1 MSQTKADDME
11 MRRQEAI
18 DALTSAFAGNII
30 SMEEY
35 ERRATLASAAD
46 FPEALDEVVADL
58 PATRPGNTASS
69 SASYDSSSGTSRDV
83 SRNAARSAG
92 RTGYRGTRFDT
103 PSTSYSRQPARDLG
117 SAPPLTTGCVMGD
130 RNLTG
135 NWLTS
140 NKVSSFTVM
149 GSTKLDLRDS
159 DLPLGPISVE
169 VFTLMG
175 ETRIIVPPGLP
186 VRMNAFAFMAESTA
200 HRSVNQ
206 QVHGADTWVE
216 ISGFVMMGS
225 VVVKAMD

>member
-1 MSQTKADDME
+1 MPQIRPDDME
-11 MRRQEAI
+11 RRRQEVI
-18 DALTSAFAGNII
+18 DSLTSAFAGNII

-35 ERRATLASAAD
+35 ERRAGLASLAEL
-46 FPEALDEVVADL
+46 PEALDEVTADL
-58 PATRPGNTASS
+58 PATRPRQTT
-69 SASYDSSSGTSRDV
+69 SGP
-83 SRNAARSAG
+83 A
-92 RTGYRGTRFDT
+92 
-103 PSTSYSRQPARDLG
+103 PRQPARAVSQDAYYHRQSARDLG

-159 DLPLGPISVE
+159 DLPLGPINVE

-175 ETRIIVPPGLP
+175 ETKIIVPPGLP

-206 QVHGADTWVE
+206 QVHGAETWVE

-225 VVVKAMD
+225 VVVKALD

>member
-1 MSQTKADDME
+1 MPQTRADDME
-11 MRRQEAI
+11 RRRQDAI
-18 DALTSAFAGNII
+18 DALTAAFAGNII

-35 ERRATLASAAD
+35 ERRAGLASAAD
-46 FPEALDEVVADL
+46 FPEALDEVIADL
-58 PATRPGNTASS
+58 PATRPANNTAG
-69 SASYDSSSGTSRDV
+69 SASRNGTY
-83 SRNAARSAG
+83 NATRSA
-92 RTGYRGTRFDT
+92 TRANEA
-103 PSTSYSRQPARDLG
+103 PYKHQSTRDLS

-159 DLPLGPISVE
+159 DLPLGPINVE

-175 ETRIIVPPGLP
+175 ETKIIVPPGLP

-206 QVHGADTWVE
+206 QVHGAETWVE

>member
-1 MSQTKADDME
+1 MQQISPDDME
-11 MRRQEAI
+11 RRRQEAI
-18 DALTSAFAGNII
+18 DSLTSAFAGNII

-35 ERRATLASAAD
+35 ERRATLASLAE
-46 FPEALDEVVADL
+46 FPEALNEVIADL
-58 PATRPGNTASS
+58 PATKPGNTTASS
-69 SASYDSSSGTSRDV
+69 TSNSYK
-83 SRNAARSAG
+83 
-92 RTGYRGTRFDT
+92 
-103 PSTSYSRQPARDLG
+103 RQPARDL
-117 SAPPLTTGCVMGD
+117 SSSPALTTGCVMGD
-130 RNLTG
+130 RNLSG

-140 NKVSSFTVM
+140 NKISSFTVM

-159 DLPLGPISVE
+159 DLPLGPIIVE

-175 ETRIIVPPGLP
+175 ETRIIVPHSLP

-206 QVHGADTWVE
+206 QIHGAETWLE

>member
-1 MSQTKADDME
+1 MPQIRPDDME
-11 MRRQEAI
+11 RRRQEVI
-18 DALTSAFAGNII
+18 DSLTSAFAGNII

-35 ERRATLASAAD
+35 ERRAGLASLAEL
-46 FPEALDEVVADL
+46 PEALDEVTADL
-58 PATRPGNTASS
+58 PATRPRQATAGSEPRQ
-69 SASYDSSSGTSRDV
+69 SARDV
-83 SRNAARSAG
+83 SRDS
-92 RTGYRGTRFDT
+92 
-103 PSTSYSRQPARDLG
+103 SYQRQPARDLS

-159 DLPLGPISVE
+159 ELPLGPINVE

-175 ETRIIVPPGLP
+175 ETKIIVPPGLP

-206 QVHGADTWVE
+206 QVHGAETWVE

>member
-1 MSQTKADDME
+1 MSQTRADDME
-11 MRRQEAI
+11 MRRQKTI

-35 ERRATLASAAD
+35 ERRATLASAAV
-46 FPEALDEVVADL
+46 FPEALDEVLADL
-58 PATRPGNTASS
+58 SATRPGTTAYG
-69 SASYDSSSGTSRDV
+69 SASRTPSL
-83 SRNAARSAG
+83 
-92 RTGYRGTRFDT
+92 TGYNSTNSDT
-103 PSTSYSRQPARDLG
+103 PSSYYSRRPAGDLVN
-117 SAPPLTTGCVMGD
+117 APPLTTGCVMGD

-159 DLPLGPISVE
+159 DLPRGPINVE

-225 VVVKAMD
+225 VVVKAMA

>member
-1 MSQTKADDME
+1 MPQTRADDME
-11 MRRQEAI
+11 RRRQEAI
-18 DALTSAFAGNII
+18 DTLTSAFAGNII

-35 ERRATLASAAD
+35 ERRATLASAAG

-58 PATRPGNTASS
+58 PATRSAPAKPGPGPRDSFRDIS
-69 SASYDSSSGTSRDV
+69 RDASYK
-83 SRNAARSAG
+83 
-92 RTGYRGTRFDT
+92 
-103 PSTSYSRQPARDLG
+103 RQPSQDL
-117 SAPPLTTGCVMGD
+117 SNAPPLTTGCVMGD

-159 DLPLGPISVE
+159 DLPLGPINVE

-206 QVHGADTWVE
+206 QVHGAETWVE

-225 VVVKAMD
+225 VVVKAMA

>member
-1 MSQTKADDME
+1 MPQTRADDME
-11 MRRQEAI
+11 SRRQEAI
-18 DALTSAFAGNII
+18 DSLTSAFAGNII

-35 ERRATLASAAD
+35 ERRATLASAAT
-46 FPEALDEVVADL
+46 FPEAIDEVLADL
-58 PATRPGNTASS
+58 PVPKPGIRTNGS
-69 SASYDSSSGTSRDV
+69 
-83 SRNAARSAG
+83 AARDPA
-92 RTGYRGTRFDT
+92 RTHYRSTQADT
-103 PSTSYSRQPARDLG
+103 PSTPYSRRPSVDLVN
-117 SAPPLTTGCVMGD
+117 APPLTTGCVMGD

-159 DLPLGPISVE
+159 DLPPGPINVE

-175 ETRIIVPPGLP
+175 ETKIIVPPGLP

-225 VVVKAMD
+225 VVVKAMA

>member
-1 MSQTKADDME
+1 ME
-11 MRRQEAI
+11 RRRQEAI
-18 DALTSAFAGNII
+18 DSLTSAFAGNII

-35 ERRATLASAAD
+35 ERRATLASSAQ
-46 FPEALDEVVADL
+46 FPAALDEVIADL
-58 PATRPGNTASS
+58 PAPRPAHPAST
-69 SASYDSSSGTSRDV
+69 SASYSR
-83 SRNAARSAG
+83 A
-92 RTGYRGTRFDT
+92 
-103 PSTSYSRQPARDLG
+103 PARDLSG
-117 SAPPLTTGCVMGD
+117 TPPLTTGCVMGD

-159 DLPLGPISVE
+159 VLPLGPINVE

-175 ETRIIVPPGLP
+175 ETRIIVPHGLP

-206 QVHGADTWVE
+206 QVHGAETWVE

>member
-1 MSQTKADDME
+1 MPQIRPDDME
-11 MRRQEAI
+11 LRRQDTI
-18 DALTSAFAGNII
+18 DSLTSAFAGNII
-30 SMEEY
+30 TMEEY
-35 ERRATLASAAD
+35 ERRATLASAAE
-46 FPEALDEVVADL
+46 FPEALDEIVADL
-58 PATRPGNTASS
+58 PAIRPDNTTS
-69 SASYDSSSGTSRDV
+69 SASSRTTTRAGEAAY
-83 SRNAARSAG
+83 RNHN
-92 RTGYRGTRFDT
+92 
-103 PSTSYSRQPARDLG
+103 ARDLS

-159 DLPLGPISVE
+159 DLPTGPINVE

-175 ETRIIVPPGLP
+175 ETKIIVPPGLP

-225 VVVKAMD
+225 VVVKAMA

>member
-1 MSQTKADDME
+1 ME
-11 MRRQEAI
+11 LRRQEAI
-18 DALTSAFAGNII
+18 DALTSAFAGSII
-30 SMEEY
+30 TMEEY
-35 ERRATLASAAD
+35 ERRATLASAAE
-46 FPEALDEVVADL
+46 FPEALDEVLVDL
-58 PATRPGNTASS
+58 PATRPQTGGYSQA
-69 SASYDSSSGTSRDV
+69 SRDP
-83 SRNAARSAG
+83 AR
-92 RTGYRGTRFDT
+92 
-103 PSTSYSRQPARDLG
+103 TSYGSPKADAASTPYSRRTVGDLVN
-117 SAPPLTTGCVMGD
+117 APPLTTGCVMGD

-159 DLPLGPISVE
+159 DLPPGPINVE

-175 ETRIIVPPGLP
+175 ETKIIVPPGLP

-206 QVHGADTWVE
+206 QVHGAHTWVE

-225 VVVKAMD
+225 VVVKAMA

>member
-1 MSQTKADDME
+1 MPRIRPDDME
-11 MRRQEAI
+11 LRRQDAI
-18 DALTSAFAGNII
+18 DSLTSAFAGNII
-30 SMEEY
+30 TMEEY
-35 ERRATLASAAD
+35 ERRATLASAAE
-46 FPEALDEVVADL
+46 FPEALDEVIADL
-58 PATRPGNTASS
+58 PATRPGNTT
-69 SASYDSSSGTSRDV
+69 SGTA
-83 SRNAARSAG
+83 SRNTARTQEA
-92 RTGYRGTRFDT
+92 TYH
-103 PSTSYSRQPARDLG
+103 RQSARDL
-117 SAPPLTTGCVMGD
+117 SNAPPLTTGCVMGD

-159 DLPLGPISVE
+159 DLPTGPINVE

-175 ETRIIVPPGLP
+175 ETKIIVPPGLP

-206 QVHGADTWVE
+206 QVHGAETWVE

-225 VVVKAMD
+225 VVVKAMA

>member
-1 MSQTKADDME
+1 MPQIRPEDME
-11 MRRQEAI
+11 RLRQDAI
-18 DALTSAFAGNII
+18 DSLTSAFAGNII

-35 ERRATLASAAD
+35 ERRAGLASLAEL
-46 FPEALDEVVADL
+46 PEALDEVIADL
-58 PATRPGNTASS
+58 PATRPRQATTGPAQRR
-69 SASYDSSSGTSRDV
+69 SARDV
-83 SRNAARSAG
+83 PQ
-92 RTGYRGTRFDT
+92 DT
-103 PSTSYSRQPARDLG
+103 YYHRQPLRDLS

-159 DLPLGPISVE
+159 ELPLGPINVE

-175 ETRIIVPPGLP
+175 ETKIIVPPGLP

-206 QVHGADTWVE
+206 QVHGAETWVE

>member
-1 MSQTKADDME
+1 MPQIHPEDME
-11 MRRQEAI
+11 RRRQEAI
-18 DALTSAFAGNII
+18 DSLTAAFAGNMI

-35 ERRATLASAAD
+35 ERRATLASAAQI
-46 FPEALDEVVADL
+46 PQALDEVTADL
-58 PATRPGNTASS
+58 PAVITGPASS
-69 SASYDSSSGTSRDV
+69 GQASRSATRDSSGSYH
-83 SRNAARSAG
+83 RSS
-92 RTGYRGTRFDT
+92 RFDT
-103 PSTSYSRQPARDLG
+103 PPASYNHVQNGRDPG
-117 SAPPLTTGCVMGD
+117 SAPPLTTGCVMGE

-149 GSTKLDLRDS
+149 GETKLDLRDS
-159 DLPLGPISVE
+159 DLPPGPINVE

-175 ETRIIVPPGLP
+175 ETKIIVPPGLP

-206 QVHGADTWVE
+206 QINGAETWVE

-225 VVVKAMD
+225 VVVKAMA

>member
-1 MSQTKADDME
+1 MSQYRADDME
-11 MRRQEAI
+11 QRRQEAI
-18 DALTSAFAGNII
+18 DALTSAFAGNVID
-30 SMEEY
+30 MEEY
-35 ERRATLASAAD
+35 ERRASLASAAR
-46 FPEALDEVVADL
+46 FPEALEEVIADL
-58 PATRPGNTASS
+58 PAVRP
-69 SASYDSSSGTSRDV
+69 DS
-83 SRNAARSAG
+83 AARM
-92 RTGYRGTRFDT
+92 
-103 PSTSYSRQPARDLG
+103 RQQPRDLSG
-117 SAPPLTTGCVMGD
+117 APPLTTGCVMGD

-159 DLPLGPISVE
+159 ELPVGPINVE

-175 ETRIIVPPGLP
+175 ETKIIVPPGLP

-206 QVHGADTWVE
+206 QVHGAETWVE

-225 VVVKAMD
+225 VVVKAMA

>member
-1 MSQTKADDME
+1 MPQIRPEDME
-11 MRRQEAI
+11 RRRQEAI
-18 DALTSAFAGNII
+18 DSLTSAFAGNII

-35 ERRATLASAAD
+35 ERRAGLASLAEL
-46 FPEALDEVVADL
+46 PEALDEVIADL
-58 PATRPGNTASS
+58 PATRPGQATTGPAPRQ
-69 SASYDSSSGTSRDV
+69 SARDV
-83 SRNAARSAG
+83 PQDA
-92 RTGYRGTRFDT
+92 Y
-103 PSTSYSRQPARDLG
+103 YHRQPARDLS

-159 DLPLGPISVE
+159 DLPAGPINVE

-175 ETRIIVPPGLP
+175 ETKIIVPPGLP

-206 QVHGADTWVE
+206 QVHGAETWVE

-225 VVVKAMD
+225 VVVKAMN